1 MQQGPFAP
9 RELPRFVASTD
20 PAATVSS
27 SADFPGSPVIR
38 PTFLRRFRGGTR
50 TASPVA
56 RHVLVTVLPL
66 LPRRSDT
73 THRSGFVVSCCLR
86 PRAEGSASGVFSV
99 TGPPMGS
106 LALRPGDLRTILK
119 MALSIGFTSFVSST
133 DAIQATRSLI
143 LTSVG
148 LSPTEHAS
156 LRWTH
161 RSPKTVRERLR
172 SHGSYHPTVHGTA
185 PNCQWANHAGCF
197 RAMARSQRVAQRWS
211 RDQCVK
217 QTESFR
223 HRCSML
229 WSRSSSYDTS
239 A

>member
-9 RELPRFVASTD
+9 RELLRFIATTG

-38 PTFLRRFRGGTR
+38 PTLLRRFRGGTR

-66 LPRRSDT
+66 PPRRSDT
-73 THRSGFVVSCCLR
+73 THRSGFVVPCCLR
-86 PRAEGSASGVFSV
+86 PIPEGSASEVVFL
-99 TGPPMGS
+99 TRPPTGS
-106 LALRPGDLRTILK
+106 LALRPGDSRTTLTV
-119 MALSIGFTSFVSST
+119 ALSIGSTSFVSST
-133 DAIQATRSLI
+133 DATQATRTLI

-161 RSPKTVRERLR
+161 WCPE
-172 SHGSYHPTVHGTA
+172 TA
-185 PNCQWANHAGCF
+185 P
-197 RAMARSQRVAQRWS
+197 
-211 RDQCVK
+211 
-217 QTESFR
+217 
-223 HRCSML
+223 
-229 WSRSSSYDTS
+229 
-239 A
+239 